1 MTPHGH
7 MRWWSEVALFFF
19 VHLPVGVL
27 GATYFPF
34 LIAVLLK
41 SVLGTFPVF
50 LFGPPVY
57 PLQIVI
63 AFALGHLLNQRL
75 RSKSAA
81 FLWIVGGIWLWYDIR
96 AYMHIGP
103 VVTGRLFLA
112 PLFSSIAYSIGAW
125 LGYRR
130 GRALPPS

>member
-1 MTPHGH
+1 MSTTGKMP
-7 MRWWSEVALFFF
+7 WWSEIALFFF
-19 VHLPVGVL
+19 IHLPVGVL

-57 PLQIVI
+57 PLQIVT
-63 AFALGHLLNQRL
+63 AFALGLLLNQRL
-75 RSKSAA
+75 RSRSAA

-96 AYMHIGP
+96 PHFGDVGAYI
-103 VVTGRLFLA
+103 V
-112 PLFSSIAYSIGAW
+112 
-125 LGYRR
+125 
-130 GRALPPS
+130 